1 MYSYNTYI
9 YIYIYVYIYIYI
21 ETDCLGQT
29 ENASASRVTTAG
41 LCAGPC
47 TPSTRARQ
55 GSWLLEA
62 LAAAGVRGTKVHK
75 AQAEWPEGKRAAVL
89 PPSSGV
95 CQRWALT
102 NVLLLHT
109 ACGRPIGG
117 RVMGP
122 WG

>member
-1 MYSYNTYI
+1 MYK
-9 YIYIYVYIYIYI
+9 
-21 ETDCLGQT
+21 CLGQT

-41 LCAGPC
+41 LCAGPG
-47 TPSTRARQ
+47 TPSTQARQ

-62 LAAAGVRGTKVHK
+62 PAAAGVRGTKVHK
-75 AQAEWPEGKRAAVL
+75 AQAEWPEGKWAAVL

-95 CQRWALT
+95 CQRWAPT

-109 ACGRPIGG
+109 ACGGPIGG